1 MSRQLAAWGRSGRLV
16 AVKRDSSGRSGSRD
30 PEDKS
35 ASTTDISATYRLP
48 GHTGYRGIQ
57 ATGAYRLPVI
67 TIYHI
72 IKAVYFSVCL
82 IAGLFVFV
90 SVSKFY
96 DFFSREN
103 QTRNMSPQTK

>member
-35 ASTTDISATYRLP
+35 ASTTDVSAT
-48 GHTGYRGIQ
+48 
-57 ATGAYRLPVI
+57 YRLPVI